1 MHAWAWLF
9 QRISAVILLV
19 ALGLHIVFLH
29 YVNSGEPLKYSE
41 IILRLKTPLFITL
54 DILLLLFGIYHAL
67 YGLYSVFL
75 DFKSGTKE
83 RALVLFTC
91 VATGLAFTCF
101 GLFGFLYIMKPF

>member
-9 QRISAVILLV
+9 QRISAVVLLA

-41 IILRLKTPLFITL
+41 ILLRLKTPLFISL

-67 YGLYSVFL
+67 YGVYSIFL
-75 DFKSGTKE
+75 DFKSGKKE
-83 RALVLFTC
+83 RVLFFLTC
-91 VATGLAFTCF
+91 VAAGLAFTCF
-101 GLFGFLYIMKPF
+101 GLFGFLYLMKSF